1 MAAQKKGVLSN
12 GTAVWIVHGSVPTL
26 TKMGCIKALVLG
38 DDSASEID
46 TTCLEEAS
54 TKTSEYGLVTPG
66 EGSIQ
71 IDTDPKNGSHM
82 KLLELAA
89 AKEKVEVYVGWS
101 DGIAEPTLTGS
112 DIELP
117 ETRTWSSFEAILR
130 KGSPVFAV
138 DAMVNHTIPMKRQTE
153 VIDQFK
159 VVTP

>member
-1 MAAQKKGVLSN
+1 MAQQKKGVLSN
-12 GTAVWIVHGSVPTL
+12 GMAVWIVHGSVPTL
-26 TKMGCIKALVLG
+26 TKMGCIKAFTLG
-38 DDSASEID
+38 DDGSTEID
-46 TTCLEEAS
+46 TTCLEETS

-82 KLLELAA
+82 KLLALAT

-101 DGIAEPTLTGS
+101 DGVAEPTLTGS

-117 ETRTWSSFEAILR
+117 ESRTWSSFEAILR
-130 KGSPVFAV
+130 KGSPVFAM

-153 VIDQFK
+153 VIEQFK
-159 VVTP
+159 VTP